1 MPPSPEGGSELARG
15 SARMSQD
22 PPRAD
27 EPGAPGARQDG
38 GAPPGGDGEPG
49 AVLSYVVGVGA
60 SAGGLQAIE
69 ELLSHVQLDQMAFV
83 VVQHLAP
90 DHESLLP
97 QLLARSSQVEV
108 VTATDG
114 VMIVP
119 GRVYV
124 APPRALLALRGGGI
138 HHAEADAAAADG
150 RLPIDYFFRSL
161 ADAYGPAAI
170 GVVLSGTGRD
180 GTFGLRAIQAAGG
193 ITFAQEPTT
202 ARFTGMPQSAL
213 AGGAADMALPPRGI
227 AEQLAQISARPV
239 PPSRRPDPGEDERER
254 AALAGLFRLVRSS
267 FGTDLSCYKRAT
279 VDRRIERRMALRRMS
294 ALEEYLAVVEDDPAE
309 LAALHGDML
318 ISVTSFFRDGVPF
331 EALKTTVFPSLFG
344 DRRERRQLRAWVPAC
359 ATGEEAYS
367 IAIALA
373 EYLGDQLED
382 VKVQIFG
389 TDVDDPAIQIARRG
403 MYPEN
408 IALDV
413 SPARLARFFVQRGSE
428 YQINRTIRDM
438 VVFSHQDVIR
448 DSPFSRMD
456 LVSCRN
462 LLIYL
467 QPEVQRKVLRVLH
480 YALAPGGF
488 LLLGHSETVGDASEL
503 FSLVD
508 RKAKIYGRK
517 QAIWMPGLQL
527 GASRS
532 ATEPHKARPAVSHA
546 APSVQALADRKVLDE
561 YGPPGVVID
570 ENLQVLHFRG
580 RAGAYLDPAP
590 GAPSFNLLRLVRS
603 DLHMDVKNVV
613 EEALASR
620 QRVTR
625 DLEIQQEGHMAALR
639 LDVIPLR
646 ESDGAAHHFM
656 VLFHRLPAPPTPL
669 PAPGELGDEAATGE
683 LAPYAHRIRN
693 LERELEAARD
703 YLQDVS
709 QEKQDALEELQS
721 ANEEL
726 QSANEELQSTN
737 EELETSREEMQSA
750 NEELTTLNEELQI
763 RMDELAQSRDDLHNI
778 LAGVD
783 NPTIIVGMD
792 LRVRRVTAATE
803 QLLGLDSGAQARPV
817 GQIDP
822 FLGGVGLESRVQSV
836 IATLAPHEEELMA
849 ANGRWYALRITP
861 YRTLEHAIRG
871 AVIVLADIDIRKKAE
886 ELTRDVN
893 RYAGRFLSAIE
904 QPLLIA
910 DDKLRVQ
917 WANRAFLG
925 AFELAEEEA
934 VGARLEAF
942 GGQLLASPEL
952 RAMLEGLLAG
962 ASRPRSLELSIAS
975 ADGKT
980 RAVRVTGSLV
990 PAAGDSTRLLLLS
1003 FDVHGV
1009 ASPASTGELVQS

>member
-1 MPPSPEGGSELARG
+1 MARG
-15 SARMSQD
+15 SALMGHD
-22 PPRAD
+22 PPPG
-27 EPGAPGARQDG
+27 EPSGSPAASETG
-38 GAPPGGDGEPG
+38 GAPPGEGEPG
-49 AVLSYVVGVGA
+49 AALSYVVGLGA

-69 ELLSHVQLDQMAFV
+69 ELLANVQLDQMAFV

-97 QLLARSSQVEV
+97 QLLARSSRVEV
-108 VTATDG
+108 VTSTDG
-114 VMIVP
+114 VMMEA

-124 APPRALLALRGGGI
+124 APPRALLALRGGRL
-138 HHAEADAAAADG
+138 HHVENEAAADG

-161 ADAYGPAAI
+161 AEARGPTAI
-170 GVVLSGTGRD
+170 GVVLSGTGSD
-180 GTFGLRAIQAAGG
+180 GTFGLRAIKAAGG
-193 ITFAQEPTT
+193 VTFAQEPTT

-227 AEQLAQISARPV
+227 AEQLARISSRPA
-239 PPSRRPDPGEDERER
+239 PPSSGRRAEPEPGEDERER
-254 AALAGLFRLVRSS
+254 AAIAELFRLIRSS

-279 VDRRIERRMALRRMS
+279 VDRRLERRMALRRVPR
-294 ALEEYLAVVEDDPAE
+294 LEDYLALVEAEPEE

-318 ISVTSFFRDGVPF
+318 ISVTSFFRDHDPF
-331 EALKTTVFPSLFG
+331 EALKATVFPALFG
-344 DRRERRQLRAWVPAC
+344 DREERRGLRAWVPAC

-373 EYLGDQLED
+373 EYLGDRLDD

-403 MYPEN
+403 AYPEN

-413 SPARLARFFVQRGSE
+413 SPARLERFFVQRGTE
-428 YQINRTIRDM
+428 YQISRTIRDM

-467 QPEVQRKVLRVLH
+467 QPEVQKKVLRVLH

-527 GASRS
+527 GPTRHA
-532 ATEPHKARPAVSHA
+532 ADPQKARPAA
-546 APSVQALADRKVLDE
+546 AQAVPNIQALADRKVLDE

-603 DLHMDVKNVV
+603 DLHMEVKHAV
-613 EEALASR
+613 EEALAGS
-620 QRVTR
+620 QRVSR
-625 DLEIQQEGHMAALR
+625 ELETQQEGRIVALR

-646 ESDGAAHHFM
+646 ESDGAAHHFL
-656 VLFHRLPAPPTPL
+656 VLFHRLPSPPAAV
-669 PAPGELGDEAATGE
+669 PAEPAENGAEDATGAF
-683 LAPYAHRIRN
+683 APYVRRIRN
-693 LERELEAARD
+693 LERELDAARD

-709 QEKQDALEELQS
+709 QEKQNALEELQS

-726 QSANEELQSTN
+726 QSTNEELQSTN
-737 EELETSREEMQSA
+737 EELETSREEMQAA

-792 LRVRRVTAATE
+792 LCIRRFTGAAE
-803 QLLGLDSGAQARPV
+803 QLLDLEGTRSRRIRE
-817 GQIDP
+817 IDP
-822 FLGGVGLESRVQSV
+822 FLGGAGIEARVQSV
-836 IATLAPHEEELMA
+836 IATLAPHEEELVA
-849 ANGRWYALRITP
+849 ANGRWYELRITP

-893 RYAGRFLSAIE
+893 RYAGRFLSAID

-910 DDKLRVQ
+910 DETLRVQ
-917 WANRAFLG
+917 WANQTFFA

-934 VGARLEAF
+934 VGARLEAL
-942 GGQLLASPEL
+942 GDHLLASPEL

-962 ASRPRSLELSIAS
+962 AARPRALEIPIPTARGE
-975 ADGKT
+975 A
-980 RAVRVTGSLV
+980 RVVRVSGSLV

-1003 FDVHGV
+1003 FDLHRAVPSS
-1009 ASPASTGELVQS
+1009 AGELVRP